1 MRISANCDRVRQ
13 VLINNLSN
21 AVKYNTAPN
30 PKIDLRTH
38 TAEGVPCIDVIDNGV
53 GVTRDDVAMFFG
65 KFLRGSSADNRDGAG
80 LVLPTSGRS
89 CGR

>member
-1 MRISANCDRVRQ
+1 MRISANSDRVRQ
-13 VLINNLSN
+13 VLINILSN

-38 TAEGVPCIDVIDNGV
+38 TAEGVLCIDVIDNGG
-53 GVTRDDVAMFFG
+53 GVTRDDVAMFFE
-65 KFLRGSSADNRDGAG
+65 KFSRGSSADNRDGAG
-80 LVLPTSGRS
+80 LGLPISGRS